1 MKSYRDKNDF
11 EVNPGEDWD
20 DKKSDETI
28 KYMTGKRN
36 METFVKNNN
45 ANNANPGTFKKLVK
59 EDEKIAKQVRDYAP
73 HKVPTTRLKPLID
86 IEKILEEN
94 EDDYVSKRGEQTI
107 ALANTA
113 GKLKGNIN
121 KNDYVLKEDGN
132 GLMVNKNRTIA
143 VRDSFVAKQFNRALG
158 AEPEATPEQFGK
170 LAANLERNRQMQGKG
185 TDVNKF
191 KKNFNKPIQK
201 KTPTKPFKFPEFKID
216 PVLPI
221 SYFKPPPPDPELI
234 RLEQNFNRMLE
245 ESNRPKGL
253 PGILGL
259 NKKI

>member
-11 EVNPGEDWD
+11 EVNAGEDWD

-28 KYMTGKRN
+28 KYLTGKRN

-59 EDEKIAKQVRDYAP
+59 EDEEIAKQVRDYAP

-86 IEKILEEN
+86 IEKTLEKY

-191 KKNFNKPIQK
+191 KKNFNKPVQK
-201 KTPTKPFKFPEFKID
+201 KPVPLTEFKID
-216 PVLPI
+216 PVLPV
-221 SYFKPPPPDPELI
+221 SFFKPPPPDPELI
-234 RLEQNFNRMLE
+234 RLEQNFNRILE
-245 ESNRPKGL
+245 ESNKPPEGL
-253 PGILGL
+253 PGILGI
-259 NKKI
+259 KKYD

>member
-11 EVNPGEDWD
+11 EVNAGEDWD

-28 KYMTGKRN
+28 KYLTGKRN

-59 EDEKIAKQVRDYAP
+59 EDEEIAKQVRDYAP

-86 IEKILEEN
+86 IEKTLEKY

-191 KKNFNKPIQK
+191 KKNFNKPVQK
-201 KTPTKPFKFPEFKID
+201 KPVPLTEFKID
-216 PVLPI
+216 PVLPV
-221 SYFKPPPPDPELI
+221 SFFKPPPPDPELI
-234 RLEQNFNRMLE
+234 RLEQNFNRILE
-245 ESNRPKGL
+245 ENNKPPEGL
-253 PGILGL
+253 PGILGI
-259 NKKI
+259 KKYD